1 MPDKADQQLHHE
13 CSNFQPKSREKFD
26 EQNLRGLGPPDRCR
40 AGHEPA
46 APPEAP
52 SPPNPPAA
60 LADRVNPN
68 LALLL
73 RAFGSPTGAGETAD
87 PAAGAAAIMSM
98 FAYARS
104 IARQAGA
111 SNGECAEEALGR
123 VFESVA
129 RSNLTT
135 TFRPAAG
142 TLRPYVNQIIRRK
155 VWEVVRERRREN
167 AASLTIEVASRSTQ
181 PDAIA
186 ATEELAQECHR
197 LLDRANRARQCAE
210 RSSESTA
217 SAAVRRHRQRQRDW
231 ATVRHLFPG
240 VALRPRARQG

>member
-1 MPDKADQQLHHE
+1 MPDKVDQQRHHE
-13 CSNFQPKSREKFD
+13 CSNFHPKSREKFD
-26 EQNLRGLGPPDRCR
+26 EHNLRGLGPPNRCL
-40 AGHEPA
+40 AGHESP
-46 APPEAP
+46 APPDAP

-60 LADRVNPN
+60 SADRVNPN

-73 RAFGSPTGAGETAD
+73 RAFGSPTGAGEAAD
-87 PAAGAAAIMSM
+87 LAAGAAAIISM

-111 SNGECAEEALGR
+111 ASGECAEEALGR

-129 RSNLTT
+129 RSNLIT
-135 TFRPAAG
+135 TFRPG
-142 TLRPYVNQIIRRK
+142 IETLRPYVNQIIRRK
-155 VWEVVRERRREN
+155 LWEVVRELRHEN
-167 AASLTIEVASRSTQ
+167 AGSRTIEVAARCTQ

-186 ATEELAQECHR
+186 ATAELTEECRR
-197 LLDRANRARQCAE
+197 LLDSADRTRRCAE
-210 RSSESTA
+210 RPSESAA

-240 VALRPRARQG
+240 VALRPRARLG